1 MKQKRMQRKGV
12 ENTEQKVAAK
22 VDENEEAE
30 EAGQEN
36 SDLTVGD
43 EAEKN
48 AQKGLEEW
56 GRRRRRRRRRDR
68 RRRDRRR
75 RDRRR
80 RERRRRSRRRR
91 SRRRGNPNDC
101 RLGVT
106 AAGTNAI
113 GCSGLKEVRS
123 CRLTCNAGYYGAPK
137 PACTSNNGHFTV
149 AEGCMPNGPTSSYT
163 EVVVVAVRSADQAV
177 LNSIQKLRDY
187 CPDGTLIF

>member
-48 AQKGLEEW
+48 AKKGLEEW

-80 RERRRRSRRRR
+80 RDRRRRERRRRERRRRTRRRRSRRRA
-91 SRRRGNPNDC
+91 NPNDC
-101 RLGVT
+101 RIGASAT
-106 AAGTNAI
+106 GTNAVA
-113 GCSGLKEVRS
+113 CSGLKEVRT
-123 CRLTCNAGYYGAPK
+123 CRLGCNPGYFGAPK
-137 PACTSNNGHFTV
+137 PACATNNGHFSIS
-149 AEGCMPNGPTSSYT
+149 EGCMPTAPTKGWT
-163 EVVVVAVRSADQAV
+163 EVVVVPVRAEDQA
-177 LNSIQKLRDY
+177 
-187 CPDGTLIF
+187 G